1 MQVLSR
7 CPLRVGS
14 ILWLPRAGACAL
26 TVVCKATFRLAPEVS
41 PLADDQE
48 PVTEVDEHHEHD
60 EQRSLARASDLVP
73 FKRQPE
79 VLLVGHAYAP
89 QGASVGQLVA
99 RLTVAEIDKAIEVT
113 GDRHFKLDGSLSHPA
128 RFAKM
133 PLTWERAAGGPD
145 TSNPAGVP
153 MGSEARADG
162 WGRIAVPNLVSQGR
176 LVSSREDVVPPACF
190 APMAPEWPARL
201 ARLHRFAGVVQ
212 PGAWHARPLPAD
224 FDGGYFNAAPQ
235 DQLLHELLG
244 TERLTL
250 ENLHPQHALLS
261 TRLAG
266 VKPRAHAD
274 LGTGG
279 TFEVPL
285 TCDTLLIDTDRGLA
299 SVTFRGALS
308 LDYPER
314 AGWVVVTMEGHSPS
328 TAPRAS
334 HAGLAVEPARGS
346 HAGFAAEAAAAV
358 RGSHAGFAGEAA
370 AAVRGSHAG
379 LGADGVADGR
389 AGGGPDVHETV
400 AFDGGDVGAT
410 ALPFA
415 VDASFLDFEET
426 GDLDDEETFAS
437 DRAKAVA
444 RATTEDVG
452 GAMQASG
459 AGAGG
464 APAVPPVVPVG
475 PRLGAFRLASTPP
488 GPPREGAASAGG
500 ATEAHGARVPALPAA
515 PSMSDLDDAP
525 TVDPEEAA
533 LFETADGPEAALFDT
548 ADGPA
553 TAPRGATRGPG
564 ELSGLATGATRAA
577 TPGTLGLPI
586 PGAPKSPIPG
596 APQPPIPGAPQPP
609 IAGAPQPPISGAPQP
624 PISGAPQF
632 SVPAVVPAIPGA
644 MQASM
649 RGAMPASSGRGL
661 RAWWCRVSQADND
674 GRGVGEARGRRC
686 RLRGKARG
694 CARSGWGS
702 IGAPVCAASRG
713 GGVAFSRGEARE
725 RCRSAG
731 RCRKRRRGFARGCR
745 ERGCRLRLRGGAGRG
760 RRGFARGCG
769 AGLPFAAAAVQ
780 GEGDGGSR
788 GGAGAGLP
796 FAVAAAGVGA
806 PRASTPGKTIRETL
820 AQARA
825 PGLMPAAGVG
835 ARSGGGRGARGGS
848 MRRRCS
854 RRSRRRM

>member
-285 TCDTLLIDTDRGLA
+285 VRHAAHRHGSRARVGDVSRRALARLSRARGRSSSRQA
-299 SVTFRGALS
+299 TRR
-308 LDYPER
+308 PQP
-314 AGWVVVTMEGHSPS
+314 AGEPC
-328 TAPRAS
+328 RE
-334 HAGLAVEPARGS
+334 LAVEPARGHAGFAAGCGGGARGS
-346 HAGFAAEAAAAV
+346 HAGFAG
-358 RGSHAGFAGEAA
+358 RLQ
-370 AAVRGSHAG
+370 RRCGSHAG

-389 AGGGPDVHETV
+389 AGGGQDVHETV

-410 ALPFA
+410 ALTVCGGCFVPRFR
-415 VDASFLDFEET
+415 
-426 GDLDDEETFAS
+426 GDGGCDDEETFAS

-452 GAMQASG
+452 GRCKRPGRAR
-459 AGAGG
+459 AGA
-464 APAVPPVVPVG
+464 
-475 PRLGAFRLASTPP
+475 RRC
-488 GPPREGAASAGG
+488 RQWC
-500 ATEAHGARVPALPAA
+500 R
-515 PSMSDLDDAP
+515 
-525 TVDPEEAA
+525 
-533 LFETADGPEAALFDT
+533 
-548 ADGPA
+548 
-553 TAPRGATRGPG
+553 
-564 ELSGLATGATRAA
+564 
-577 TPGTLGLPI
+577 
-586 PGAPKSPIPG
+586 
-596 APQPPIPGAPQPP
+596 
-609 IAGAPQPPISGAPQP
+609 
-624 PISGAPQF
+624 
-632 SVPAVVPAIPGA
+632 
-644 MQASM
+644 
-649 RGAMPASSGRGL
+649 SGRG
-661 RAWWCRVSQADND
+661 
-674 GRGVGEARGRRC
+674 
-686 RLRGKARG
+686 
-694 CARSGWGS
+694 
-702 IGAPVCAASRG
+702 
-713 GGVAFSRGEARE
+713 
-725 RCRSAG
+725 
-731 RCRKRRRGFARGCR
+731 
-745 ERGCRLRLRGGAGRG
+745 
-760 RRGFARGCG
+760 
-769 AGLPFAAAAVQ
+769 
-780 GEGDGGSR
+780 
-788 GGAGAGLP
+788 
-796 FAVAAAGVGA
+796 
-806 PRASTPGKTIRETL
+806 
-820 AQARA
+820 
-825 PGLMPAAGVG
+825 
-835 ARSGGGRGARGGS
+835 
-848 MRRRCS
+848 
-854 RRSRRRM
+854 